1 MAFLEGGCAG
11 SEVQTMSEKKIIL
24 ETDRLI
30 LRRYCKEDL
39 QDLYEYLSDEEVVM
53 HEPYK
58 PMNMTEVQE
67 NLEWRIST
75 DEMIAVE
82 LKNNKKMI
90 GNVYLGKREFEA
102 LEIGFVFNKEY
113 WGNGYAKE
121 SCAALI
127 QKAFTEGVHRIFA
140 ECDPDNL
147 GSWKLLESLGFT
159 REAHLRKNIYFW
171 KDENDTPIWKDT
183 FIYATLSQGN

>member
-113 WGNGYAKE
+113 WGNGYARE